1 MPVRKFEE
9 DDQIEFSASRHT
21 WFSGIKLWVRARR
34 GFDNFQRK
42 SLLFPEAIVWT
53 EIDRE
58 SSDAG
63 LRHEPFMELTDN
75 EAQILMDELWKF
87 GIRPSDGSGNVGQIK
102 AMDDHLKDMRH
113 LVFKGN
119 LPK

>member
-1 MPVRKFEE
+1 MPVSKFAE
-9 DDQIEFSASRHT
+9 DVNVEFVASRHN
-21 WFSGIKLWVRARR
+21 WFRGVSLWARGR
-34 GFDNFQRK
+34 REGDRQYI
-42 SLLFPEAIVWT
+42 SFPEPVVWT
-53 EIDRE
+53 EIDRNSVDYVE
-58 SSDAG
+58 RD
-63 LRHEPFMELTDN
+63 PFLVLTDH